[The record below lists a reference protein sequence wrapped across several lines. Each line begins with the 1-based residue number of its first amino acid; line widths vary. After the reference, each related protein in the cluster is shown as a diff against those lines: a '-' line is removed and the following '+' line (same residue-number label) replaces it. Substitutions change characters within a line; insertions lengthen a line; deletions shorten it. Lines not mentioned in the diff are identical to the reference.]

1 MATRDA
7 AAKAWNDLLYLGYV
21 ILRILLRLLIGKDRR
36 SWVQDVL
43 GLHYSRIHAV
53 TLKIFSQDYAVKY
66 GGIYGY
72 EPEFRRVIR
81 AVLKR
86 GKTFIDVGAF
96 KGLYTFY
103 AYGLLRKKSGFK
115 IIAVEPFPNN
125 YRILEGKIDNK
136 NIHLVKEAVWTRDG
150 EIVEFHVT
158 GLSSDGSSLYGRVS
172 LTKSRA
178 ENFDPSGKTL
188 HVKTVRLDS
197 LIKKFKLKHVDLVK
211 MDIEGAEYEI
221 LTDPTLDLS
230 NIYNILVEVHY
241 KYESKEFRGIIQS
254 LAKHGFKIVPIN
266 ISKSDRHH
274 LLAYRGEIPW

>member
-115 IIAVEPFPNN
+115 IIAVEPLPNN

-188 HVKTVRLDS
+188 HVKTGQLD
-197 LIKKFKLKHVDLVK
+197 
-211 MDIEGAEYEI
+211 
-221 LTDPTLDLS
+221 
-230 NIYNILVEVHY
+230 
-241 KYESKEFRGIIQS
+241 
-254 LAKHGFKIVPIN
+254 
-266 ISKSDRHH
+266 
-274 LLAYRGEIPW
+274 

>member
-7 AAKAWNDLLYLGYV
+7 AAKAWNGLLYLGYV

-115 IIAVEPFPNN
+115 IIAVEPFPTIIE
-125 YRILEGKIDNK
+125 Y
-136 NIHLVKEAVWTRDG
+136 
-150 EIVEFHVT
+150 
-158 GLSSDGSSLYGRVS
+158 
-172 LTKSRA
+172 SRA
-178 ENFDPSGKTL
+178 K
-188 HVKTVRLDS
+188 
-197 LIKKFKLKHVDLVK
+197 
-211 MDIEGAEYEI
+211 
-221 LTDPTLDLS
+221 
-230 NIYNILVEVHY
+230 
-241 KYESKEFRGIIQS
+241 
-254 LAKHGFKIVPIN
+254 
-266 ISKSDRHH
+266 
-274 LLAYRGEIPW
+274 